1 MTGLHCRVR
10 DYNFASSTKTNHERM
25 SKVSLYA
32 LCVLFICL
40 NINASYASSA
50 DSVIVVNCG
59 DWEGLLQRVARLE
72 VDASTGATLRTEPSP
87 DDTQKKDT
95 AKEKKTKKNRNVRCW
110 IGGYG
115 EATMMRAFYSDNYLR
130 YSKPENYKN
139 DSYGQFDLPH
149 VVLALGCDFGKGWSI
164 GTEIEFEH
172 GGIGGAVE
180 IEEEEAGEY
189 ETEIERGGEVAI
201 EQFWIQ
207 KSFNRY
213 ANLRAGMIIVPI
225 GSTNAHHEPNQF
237 FGVFRPEGDNIV
249 LPCTWHEVGL
259 SFFGRYKWWRYEA
272 QFLPGLDSDRFGRT
286 NWVKYGAGSPYE
298 FKLATCYAGAMR
310 HDFYAVSGLRLS
322 LGAYCGTSFDNTLS
336 NTGSEKYDN
345 VHGLV
350 SIGSLDFKYDAHN
363 LVLRGGFVYG
373 HLNDARIITEYNMQM
388 RKDSPSKRQ
397 SVASDA
403 YSFGMEAGYDFFAL
417 NRRLQEKRQKFYV
430 FARYD
435 MYDSQFMVDGQRN
448 AGYAWCGRQRMAA
461 GFNYY
466 PLPEIVIKGEFSY
479 GILNKAQDKQGAFYK
494 KYNDEP
500 AVALGIAYCGVFFDT
515 HNK

>member
-1 MTGLHCRVR
+1 M
-10 DYNFASSTKTNHERM
+10 FS
-25 SKVSLYA
+25 
-32 LCVLFICL
+32 L
-40 NINASYASSA
+40 NINVLLAQQDA
-50 DSVIVVNCG
+50 DVMVVNRA
-59 DWEGLLQRVARLE
+59 DWEALLQRIERLE
-72 VDASTGATLRTEPSP
+72 VDATSGATPKEEPLP
-87 DDTQKKDT
+87 EDTVKKDKPKDT
-95 AKEKKTKKNRNVRCW
+95 KNKKERKTRFW

-149 VVLALGCDFGKGWSI
+149 VVLAFGCDFGKGWSM

-172 GGIGGAVE
+172 GGMEGAVE

-207 KSFNRY
+207 KSFNEY
-213 ANLRAGMIIVPI
+213 ANLRAGMIIVPV
-225 GSTNAHHEPNQF
+225 GPTNAHHEPNRF
-237 FGVFRPEGDNIV
+237 FGVFRPEGDNAI

-259 SFFGRYKWWRYEA
+259 SFFGRYKFWRYEI

-298 FKLATCYAGAMR
+298 FKLATCYAAAMR
-310 HDFYAVSGLRLS
+310 YDFYAAPGLRLS
-322 LGAYCGTSFDNTLS
+322 LSGYCGTSFDNTLS
-336 NTGSEKYDN
+336 NTSADKYKD

-350 SIGSLDFKYDAHN
+350 SIGSADFKYDAHN
-363 LVLRGGFVYG
+363 LILRGGFTYG
-373 HLNDARIITEYNMQM
+373 HLNDARTITEYNMQM

-397 SVASDA
+397 LVASDA
-403 YSFGMEAGYDFFAL
+403 YSFGVEAGYDFFAL
-417 NRRLQEKRQKFYV
+417 NNKLVEKKQKFYV

-435 MYDSQFMVDGQRN
+435 LYDSQFKVDGDRN
-448 AGYAWCGRQRMAA
+448 AGYAWCGRQRFAA

-466 PLPEIVIKGEFSY
+466 PLPEIIVKGEFSY
-479 GILNKAQDKQGAFYK
+479 GILNKVSDGAGTFSK

-500 AVALGIAYCGVFFDT
+500 AISLGIAYCGIFFDT
-515 HNK
+515 NK